1 MPRSARRPPRGGA
14 SLRSKLPSAPVSS
27 SEASTRGVRIQVR
40 SRYVPERSS
49 PEHGAWFFAYT
60 VLITNDGDT
69 TVQLLSRHWIITNA
83 DGHVEEVRGP
93 GVVGAQPVLGP
104 GESFEYTSACPLPTA
119 FGTMHGSYQMVTE
132 DGERF
137 DADIAPFSLNM
148 PYAVN

>member
-1 MPRSARRPPRGGA
+1 MAFEGT
-14 SLRSKLPSAPVSS
+14 LRFVAS
-27 SEASTRGVRIQVR
+27 SETSTRGVRVQVR

-60 VLITNDGDT
+60 VLITNEGDT
-69 TVQLLSRHWIITNA
+69 TVQLISRHWIITNA
-83 DGHVEEVRGP
+83 DGDVEEVRGP
-93 GVVGAQPVLGP
+93 GVVGAQPVLER

-119 FGTMHGSYQMVTE
+119 FGTMHGTYQMVTE

-137 DADIAPFSLNM
+137 DAEISPFSLSM